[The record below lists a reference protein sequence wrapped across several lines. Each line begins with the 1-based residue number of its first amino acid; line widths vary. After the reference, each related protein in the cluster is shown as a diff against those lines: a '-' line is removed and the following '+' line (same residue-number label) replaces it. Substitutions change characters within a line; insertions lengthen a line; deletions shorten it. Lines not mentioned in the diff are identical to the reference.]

1 MRAGVK
7 VMIAVLVALVATTT
21 AQEVYTGSSSEEASG
36 SVVADT
42 VSSSWV
48 ADAAPYDP
56 FIASQAS
63 DISDTAAASST
74 TTADDGL
81 VFAAEASVASA
92 VDAASSS
99 GASDPVPAQ
108 HSGVAAPD
116 RDGDGVEDS
125 LDRCGSTAVRA
136 ATSHQP
142 PPLLPLPLPLLLMP

>member
-1 MRAGVK
+1 
-7 VMIAVLVALVATTT
+7 VA
-21 AQEVYTGSSSEEASG
+21 
-36 SVVADT
+36 ADT

-63 DISDTAAASST
+63 DVADTAAASST
-74 TTADDGL
+74 ATADDGL
-81 VFAAEASVASA
+81 GFAAEASVASA

-142 PPLLPLPLPLLLMP
+142 PATSHHPCCPCPCPCCSCHEDLRAACVCACASVDPAGGSGRG